1 MLRSRDASARLCPLP
16 TLPRLRGGGISAKVG
31 AVLRS
36 ILSVSALTLAS
47 RALGFVRDV
56 VMAALLGA
64 GPVADAFF
72 VAFRLPNHFRALM
85 AEGAFNAAF
94 VPMFSRLM
102 VQDGRSR
109 ALGFAEQVLALMVVS
124 QLVLLVI
131 FELIMPW
138 FMHVFAPGFAEQPE
152 KFALAVLFTR
162 ITFPYLLF
170 IAIVSLTGALLNALG
185 HFAAAATAPILLNAV
200 LILAQLVLTAFL
212 PTTGHALAW
221 GVLGAGLVQ
230 FLFLQWRCH
239 AAGVRLRLPGLRL
252 TPDVTRFLRVLGP
265 AALGAGVLQINLFVD
280 TLIASFLPTG
290 AISYLYY
297 ADRLNQLPLGVIGI
311 AVGTVLLPEMSRHL
325 KRGDHAAATHS
336 QNRAFELSLL
346 FTLPAAAAFL
356 AVADPIVSVLFER
369 RSFGAADA
377 AATAATLMAYA
388 IGLPAF
394 VLIRSVLPGFYARED
409 TATPVRI
416 AVVAVAVNIALKL
429 ALMGP
434 LQQVGLALATS
445 LSSWLNV
452 VLLGLALRRRGQ
464 LELDRRLKRS
474 LAPLAA
480 ASVGMALALKGALL
494 ALEPWLH
501 VPDLAGRVAA
511 LGGLIA
517 IGLGAFAALALLL
530 GAVDR
535 GELRRMLRRHGASA

>member
-1 MLRSRDASARLCPLP
+1 M
-16 TLPRLRGGGISAKVG
+16 
-31 AVLRS
+31 LRS

-47 RALGFVRDV
+47 RVLGFVRDV
-56 VMAALLGA
+56 LTAALLGA

-72 VAFRLPNHFRALM
+72 VAFRLPNHFRALL

-94 VPMFSRLM
+94 VPVFSRLM
-102 VQDGRSR
+102 VEDGRPR
-109 ALGFAEQVLALMVVS
+109 ALRFAEQVLALMALS
-124 QLVLLVI
+124 QIVLLVI

-138 FMHVFAPGFAEQPE
+138 FMHVFAPGFADQPE

-185 HFAAAATAPILLNAV
+185 HFSAAAAAPILLNTV
-200 LILAQLVLTAFL
+200 LILAQVTLTAVL

-221 GVLGAGLVQ
+221 GVLGAGLAQ

-239 AAGVRLRLPGLRL
+239 AAGVRLRLPWPRL

-325 KRGDHAAATHS
+325 KRGDDAAASHS

-346 FTLPAAAAFL
+346 FTLPAAVAFL
-356 AVADPIVSVLFER
+356 AVAEPIVAVLFQR
-369 RSFGAADA
+369 QSFGTADTE
-377 AATAATLMAYA
+377 ATAATLMAYA
-388 IGLPAF
+388 LGLPAF

-416 AVVAVAVNIALKL
+416 AVVAVAANIALKL

-445 LSSWLNV
+445 LSSWLNF
-452 VLLGLALRRRGQ
+452 VLLALALRRRGF
-464 LELDRRLKRS
+464 LVLDRRLKRS
-474 LAPLAA
+474 LLPLAVA
-480 ASVGMALALKGALL
+480 TIGMAFGLKIALIG
-494 ALEPWLH
+494 LEPWLH
-501 VPDLAGRVAA
+501 VAGLTGRVTA
-511 LGGLIA
+511 LAVLIA
-517 IGLGAFAALALLL
+517 VGLAVFAVLALLL

-535 GELRRMLRRHGASA
+535 AELRRLLARRKT

>member
-1 MLRSRDASARLCPLP
+1 M
-16 TLPRLRGGGISAKVG
+16 
-31 AVLRS
+31 LRS

-47 RALGFVRDV
+47 RVLGFVRDV
-56 VMAALLGA
+56 VTAALLGA
-64 GPVADAFF
+64 WPVADAFF

-94 VPMFSRLM
+94 VPVFSRLI
-102 VQDGRSR
+102 VSGGRSR
-109 ALGFAEQVLALMVVS
+109 ALVFAEQVLALMAVS

-131 FELIMPW
+131 FELVMPE
-138 FMHVFAPGFAEQPE
+138 FMRVFAPGFADQPD

-185 HFAAAATAPILLNAV
+185 RFAAAAAAPIVMNAV
-200 LILAQLVLTAFL
+200 LILAQLVLTHFL

-221 GVLGAGLVQ
+221 GVLGAGLAQ
-230 FLFLQWRCH
+230 FLFLQWSCH
-239 AAGVRLRLPGLRL
+239 RAGVRLGLPRPRFG
-252 TPDVTRFLRVLGP
+252 PDVRQFLRVLGP
-265 AALGAGVLQINLFVD
+265 AALGAGVLQISLFAD

-311 AVGTVLLPEMSRHL
+311 AIGTVLLPEMSRHL
-325 KRGDHAAATHS
+325 KRGDHGAASYS

-356 AVADPIVSVLFER
+356 AAAEPIVSVLFER
-369 RSFGAADA
+369 QSFGAADA
-377 AATAATLMAYA
+377 AATATTLMAYA

-416 AVVAVAVNIALKL
+416 AVVVVIVNVAMKL

-434 LQQVGLALATS
+434 LQQIGLALATS
-445 LSSWLNV
+445 LASWVNFT
-452 VLLGLALRRRGQ
+452 LLALALRRRGF
-464 LELDRRLKRS
+464 LALDRRLKRA
-474 LAPLAA
+474 LLPLAA
-480 ASVGMALALKGALL
+480 ATLGMVVALKAALPVLAPWFAMPGLTGRIAALAVLIAAGGTVFALL
-494 ALEPWLH
+494 AL
-501 VPDLAGRVAA
+501 A
-511 LGGLIA
+511 
-517 IGLGAFAALALLL
+517 L

-535 GELRRMLRRHGASA
+535 AELRRVLARRKGT